1 MVKKASFKL
10 KVKEKPFVEKS
21 ITTDFIRL
29 DAFLKFSDIAQ
40 TGGHAKILVTEGE
53 VKVNGEVCEQ
63 RGKKLRS
70 GDEVEFEGT
79 IYRLI

>member
-1 MVKKASFKL
+1 MVKKAGFKL
-10 KVKEKPFVEKS
+10 KIKEKPIVEKS
-21 ITTDFIRL
+21 ITTEFIRL

-40 TGGHAKILVTEGE
+40 TGGHAKILITEGE
-53 VKVNGEVCEQ
+53 VKVNGETCEQ
-63 RGKKLRS
+63 RGKKLRT